1 MKFLSA
7 GILLLIKSVV
17 GHDAGN
23 VIIYEDYIP
32 GKTELHPVHGD
43 GPVIKPP

>member
-32 GKTELHPVHGD
+32 GKTVLHPVHGD

>member
-1 MKFLSA
+1 MRGFGVL
-7 GILLLIKSVV
+7 GKSVV